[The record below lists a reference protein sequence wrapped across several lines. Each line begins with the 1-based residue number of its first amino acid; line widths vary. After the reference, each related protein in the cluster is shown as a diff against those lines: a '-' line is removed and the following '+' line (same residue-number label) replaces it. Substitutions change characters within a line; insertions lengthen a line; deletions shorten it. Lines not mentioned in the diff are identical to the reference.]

1 MSAGSPTDLR
11 RHLVGPLA
19 QRNPSVKLALLFA
32 VSLVLLFVFDVPT
45 LAALY
50 VVAVAAVLAARA
62 VPPRTLALGHVPF
75 IAFALGLFV
84 ANMLTRPGTVLWQA
98 GLLRVT
104 QEGLDVG
111 LALALRTLATGVL
124 SIAFIV
130 STDPVAL
137 MTSAH
142 QHLRLDIRVASA
154 LLAGYRMLQTM
165 GAEWQTIRA
174 AHLVRAPIGRNGM
187 PRLGAAGHLAA
198 ASALLIGSLRRGE
211 RLARA
216 LEQRG
221 LGLSPRTIWRPVA
234 LTARDA
240 LFAGGVLAALAAV
253 LVASASAG
261 TLTGPGA
268 LFGAG

>member
-19 QRNPSVKLALLFA
+19 RRNPSVKLALLFA
-32 VSLVLLFVFDVPT
+32 VSLALLFVFDVPT

-62 VPPRTLALGHVPF
+62 VPVRTLALGHVPF
-75 IAFALGLFV
+75 LAFALGLFV
-84 ANMLTRPGTVLWQA
+84 ANTLTRPGTVLWQV
-98 GLLRVT
+98 GLLRIT
-104 QEGLDVG
+104 QEGLVIG

-142 QHLRLDIRVASA
+142 QHLRLDVRVSSA
-154 LLAGYRMLQTM
+154 LLAGYRMLQTI

-174 AHLVRAPIGRNGM
+174 AHLVRAPIGRDGM
-187 PRLGAAGHLAA
+187 PRLGLSGHIAAAG
-198 ASALLIGSLRRGE
+198 ALLIGSLRRGE
-211 RLARA
+211 RIARA

-221 LGLSPRTIWRPVA
+221 LGLSPRTVWRPVA

-240 LFAGGVLAALAAV
+240 LFAAGVLSALAAV
-253 LVASASAG
+253 LVASALTGS
-261 TLTGPGA
+261 LTGPGA